1 MTMDEEKETV
11 AVFAVNKSLDEEM
24 ELTCDLRQFEG
35 YQVKKH
41 VVLTH
46 EDVKAENTEEHP
58 DTVVPRENGKSSLEN
73 GVLTAYLPDKSFHMI
88 LLQKA

>member
-11 AVFAVNKSLDEEM
+11 TLFAVNKSLDEDM

-58 DTVVPRENGKSSLEN
+58 DTVAPQENGKSSVEN
-73 GVLTAYLPDKSFHMI
+73 GMLRAYLPDKSFHMI
-88 LLQKA
+88 VLGK